1 LVEALKEKAKDF
13 NIPIIG
19 ITGTGGAGKSSL
31 TDELV
36 RRFLRANPD
45 KKIAIISVDPSKKK
59 TGGALLGDRI
69 RMNSINDKRVYMR
82 SMATRENNVS
92 VSPYI
97 HSALDVLKISN
108 PDIIILE
115 TSGIGQSGSE
125 ITEIADVSMY
135 VMTPEYGAST
145 QLEKIDMLDYA
156 DLIAL
161 NKSDKRGALDAIQAV
176 RKQFQRNHQLWETP
190 LEEMPVFSTKASQ
203 FNDWGTTALYNELIE
218 KVNAK
223 FTSLDLKSY
232 EEQNVSEESTIIP
245 PKRVRYL
252 SEIVDNNKNYDKQ
265 VEEQALI
272 AKKNV
277 PYRWCES
284 TDYR

>member
-1 LVEALKEKAKDF
+1 MF
-13 NIPIIG
+13 
-19 ITGTGGAGKSSL
+19 
-31 TDELV
+31 
-36 RRFLRANPD
+36 RFL
-45 KKIAIISVDPSKKK
+45 
-59 TGGALLGDRI
+59 
-69 RMNSINDKRVYMR
+69 
-82 SMATRENNVS
+82 
-92 VSPYI
+92 PYI
-97 HSALDVLKISN
+97 HSALDVLKISS

-176 RKQFQRNHQLWETP
+176 RKQFQRNHQLWEKP
-190 LEEMPVFSTKASQ
+190 LEEMPVFLRRQSQ
-203 FNDWGTTALYNELIE
+203 FNDWGTTALYNALIE

-232 EEQNVSEESTIIP
+232 ERTKRFGRIYHYSTE
-245 PKRVRYL
+245 KSSL
-252 SEIVDNNKNYDKQ
+252 SF
-265 VEEQALI
+265 
-272 AKKNV
+272 
-277 PYRWCES
+277 
-284 TDYR
+284 

>member
-1 LVEALKEKAKDF
+1 
-13 NIPIIG
+13 
-19 ITGTGGAGKSSL
+19 
-31 TDELV
+31 
-36 RRFLRANPD
+36 LRSNPD

-97 HSALDVLKISN
+97 HSALNVLKLAH

-156 DLIAL
+156 DLIAF
-161 NKSDKRGALDAIQAV
+161 NKSDKRGALDALQAV
-176 RKQFQRNHQLWETP
+176 RKQYQRNHTLFEQP

-203 FNDWGTTALYNELIE
+203 FNDWGTTEVYNQLIKKLNSKFSELNLNE
-218 KVNAK
+218 Y
-223 FTSLDLKSY
+223 S
-232 EEQNVSEESTIIP
+232 EQNVSEDSTIIP

-252 SEIVDNNKNYDKQ
+252 SEIVDNNKNYDKE

-272 AKKNV
+272 AKKMYLIDGAKALIDETNIQK
-277 PYRWCES
+277 
-284 TDYR
+284 TN